1 MVIFLKSSIFVWWIF
16 IRIKQILF
24 IVGSPNKSAAPFF
37 GNVRSL
43 IIVLHVKK
51 IWTLIFSPIL
61 LLYLILLFT
70 IRLLP
75 LKNHFRFCHLNH
87 NVQYVAC
94 ILLLSF
100 RLSCYFYLIF
110 PSLKTT
116 RRRTTGSYFNK
127 FNFSGV
133 FVIFLRVV

>member
-16 IRIKQILF
+16 IRIKCILF

-61 LLYLILLFT
+61 LLYLFLLFT

-87 NVQYVAC
+87 NVQYVARVFFC
-94 ILLLSF
+94 FVPFVLLFLFNLSF
-100 RLSCYFYLIF
+100 FKYDSSSNDRIIF
-110 PSLKTT
+110 Q
-116 RRRTTGSYFNK
+116 
-127 FNFSGV
+127 
-133 FVIFLRVV
+133 

>member
-1 MVIFLKSSIFVWWIF
+1 MEILLKSSIFVWWF
-16 IRIKQILF
+16 LIRIKQILL
-24 IVGSPNKSAAPFF
+24 IVGSPNKNAAPFL

-43 IIVLHVKK
+43 IIVLPVKK
-51 IWTLIFSPIL
+51 NTDTIFSPIL
-61 LLYLILLFT
+61 LSYLFLLFT

-110 PSLKTT
+110 PSLNTT

-133 FVIFLRVV
+133 LVIFLRVV